1 MVMVETATAVKF
13 TPPVPEASPADDG
26 LLVRA
31 AANGDRD
38 AFEALYRRHG
48 GRIVTLC
55 RRMAGSAAVGDE
67 LAQEAF
73 VRAWRALPTFGRRS
87 AFGTWLHRIAV
98 NVCLDH
104 QRSGGRH
111 TEVGLEEL
119 PAHPSGR
126 TSHPGVTVDLETAI
140 AALPAAARR
149 AFVMHDVEGL
159 RHREIAEI
167 TGMAVGTSKAN
178 LHRAR
183 RLLREAL
190 S

>member
-1 MVMVETATAVKF
+1 MVETATALNPA
-13 TPPVPEASPADDG
+13 PPASEVSSVDDG

-31 AANGDRD
+31 AAGGDRQ

-48 GRIVTLC
+48 GRIVALC
-55 RRMAGSAAVGDE
+55 RRMAGSADVGDE

-73 VRAWRALPTFGRRS
+73 VRAWRALPSFGRRA

-104 QRSGGRH
+104 HRGQGSH
-111 TEVGLEEL
+111 AEVGLDEL
-119 PAHPSGR
+119 PSHPAGR
-126 TSHPGVTVDLETAI
+126 ASHPGVAVDLEAAI
-140 AALPAAARR
+140 AALPTAARR
-149 AFVMHDVEGL
+149 VFVLHDVEGL
-159 RHREIAEI
+159 RHREIAEL
-167 TGMAVGTSKAN
+167 TGMAVGTSKAH

-183 RLLREAL
+183 RQLREVL